1 MLFNYI
7 FDNNII
13 FCSILGN
20 ISGFMSMFLFS
31 LSLTLFYLDDFK
43 LSDKKFIKLIQIF
56 SFVFISIFIL
66 YCMYDVSN
74 IYLSDIVSYATEN
87 KDDKDINLHGH
98 VKVDKEAA
106 KVIGQGLQTIGS
118 NLGLGAT
125 IAGVSTAVGKAIA
138 KSSLPPIQKA
148 GIVLGA
154 GVLGGLTHSK
164 LSESNMNR
172 ILKENIE
179 NNNLTKFNS
188 SSNIND
194 SNVSK
199 FIDDNITSSPLENLL
214 SNFEL
219 TNYVCIS
226 MLILLAIQIIF
237 KLHFKDNIK
246 LNLTWILGDKFNNNL
261 EFYVNKIIALNK
273 KMSTFYIWLILLSLI
288 VGLYSSIYVIND
300 IQNNLEDY
308 ITVHNSIKGK

>member
-246 LNLTWILGDKFNNNL
+246 LNLT
-261 EFYVNKIIALNK
+261 
-273 KMSTFYIWLILLSLI
+273 
-288 VGLYSSIYVIND
+288 
-300 IQNNLEDY
+300 
-308 ITVHNSIKGK
+308 